1 MAAARDGRRTE
12 GEGGGGGGGG
22 GVLGERV
29 GAGEAGD
36 RGRAEG
42 ASAGLGT
49 AIASS
54 ARLRRKL
61 RGVRVVRYAQ
71 EEGIRRLPP
80 RCSAAISAGNG
91 PLGGDDNAVLV
102 AIAAAIR
109 SCAKRGSDSDKGGG
123 AESVE
128 RSEAAASSSLPRLL
142 HRTDKR
148 MELSCIEVLTMAQV
162 RNAIPNADISEHAQ
176 FTISKKGMYKV
187 TGERIED
194 GGSKDKVEQ
203 GDWWLKQVWEQRPG
217 WLRVW
222 NPNLPAFPVP
232 IIAQRWEKPCKGD
245 HTALET
251 VANVLT
257 SVPFIV
263 IGLNTHRMAMSTP
276 KLKTKESLRMYGKS
290 VIG

>member
-148 MELSCIEVLTMAQV
+148 MEL
-162 RNAIPNADISEHAQ
+162 
-176 FTISKKGMYKV
+176 
-187 TGERIED
+187 RIED